1 MRARLPHVAS
11 ERRLLV
17 WYRLPAV
24 EVGTGNAPAARGSCC
39 CPTAC
44 AGPSLRFMAP
54 GVAAICGAE
63 FAAEVD
69 GKPVP
74 LWQSFEVP
82 KGATLSVASAR
93 HHPPCPHYDIIHRLV
108 LSHHVHE
115 DLAMPNACVCLRAK
129 RV

>member
-1 MRARLPHVAS
+1 
-11 ERRLLV
+11 
-17 WYRLPAV
+17 
-24 EVGTGNAPAARGSCC
+24 
-39 CPTAC
+39 
-44 AGPSLRFMAP
+44 MAP